1 MEFRQEFLNE
11 FLKTVKDIL
20 VEGDLERL
28 KLAKEFLGFDN
39 KTFGDFLAPLF
50 KGELELVLHHK
61 QALPNYPQSLAT
73 VSSEDHVRLSKG
85 KAPLHDVVVPSVAD
99 IDVLTTDEMI
109 TKSETDYSEEEGE
122 PSYKWCPR
130 IFSPTANGDLCGVVL
145 LTERGFEI
153 EDVETGEVLYDHNF
167 EVYKRF
173 DLSNGLVISFSVLG
187 SRIFNIT
194 YETEIEVNNG
204 MVYISNCPINRDE
217 EGYYIPSDANG
228 NSLRDH
234 GSRCGVFNLNDYLVK
249 QYRLTTA
256 LSVDLVVKVGELPR
270 IAWVHHDNQIKPTN
284 TPHTPVS
291 SNSSRTFSKYDFDL
305 KGKKIAIIG
314 LPKSQVERFKS
325 LVLNEKGAE
334 ELEFIASS
342 SHNDTE
348 FVPDKLK
355 DFDVIIV
362 VKRFVGHSTL
372 NGLKSLLGGSSAQ
385 LVSSSSHGLDD
396 LERALYRGVKGYPSE
411 EGATVVDYPLL

>member
-1 MEFRQEFLNE
+1 MNFTDNFLNE
-11 FLKTVKDIL
+11 FRKVMKEIL
-20 VEGDLERL
+20 LEGDLERL

-39 KTFGDFLAPLF
+39 KAFGDFLVPLF
-50 KGELELVLHHK
+50 KEEQDLVLHH
-61 QALPNYPQSLAT
+61 YLARSDSPSNLVA
-73 VSSEDHVRLSKG
+73 VSSEDHALLPKG
-85 KAPLHDVVVPSVAD
+85 QAPQTLMTEEVVGYS
-99 IDVLTTDEMI
+99 DE
-109 TKSETDYSEEEGE
+109 TEYPEEET

-173 DLSNGLVISFSVLG
+173 DLSNGLVISFSVLS

-204 MVYISNCPINRDE
+204 MVYIPNCPINKDE
-217 EGYYIPSDANG
+217 EGYYIPSDAEG
-228 NSLRDH
+228 NSLRDY

-249 QYRLTTA
+249 TYRLATA

-270 IAWVHHDNQIKPTN
+270 IAWVHHDNQIKPIN
-284 TPHTPVS
+284 TPHTAVS

-325 LVLNEKGAE
+325 LVLTEKKAE
-334 ELEFIASS
+334 ELEFIDSS
-342 SHNDTE
+342 SCNDTE
-348 FVPDKLK
+348 VAPEKLK
-355 DFDVIIV
+355 NFDVVIV
-362 VKRFVGHSTL
+362 VKRFVGHSTI
-372 NGLKSLLGGSSAQ
+372 NILKSILGSSSTQ
-385 LVSSSSHGLDD
+385 LVSSSSHGLDG
-396 LERALYRGVKGYPSE
+396 LERALYRGAKGYPSE
-411 EGATVVDYPLL
+411 EGATIVDYPLL